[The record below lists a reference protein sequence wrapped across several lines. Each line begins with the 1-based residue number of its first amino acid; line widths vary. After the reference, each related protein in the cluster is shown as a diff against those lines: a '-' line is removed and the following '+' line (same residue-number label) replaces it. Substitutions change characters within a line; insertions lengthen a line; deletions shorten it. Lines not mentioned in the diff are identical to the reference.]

1 MNKTQKPWIDFYV
14 EKQEA
19 LSQFEIKNKKLLEE
33 YETLKTSL
41 KDLEKVKEKQLL
53 DNGVEKENIV
63 KDGTLYKVSIKKRKT
78 TSYAV
83 DNIRDVNPHLI
94 VRFAD
99 KLSAKLLKTASAEEV
114 EQLNEYKTE
123 KTSYSGVK
131 VVKEGEINE

>member
-1 MNKTQKPWIDFYV
+1 MNKKQKPWIDFYV

-19 LSQFEIKNKKLLEE
+19 LNQFETKNKKLLEE

-63 KDGTLYKVSIKKRKT
+63 KDGVLYKVSIKKRKT
-78 TSYAV
+78 TSYVV
-83 DNIRDVNPHLI
+83 DNIRDVNPQLI
-94 VRFAD
+94 IRFAD
-99 KLSAKLLKTASAEEV
+99 RLSAKLIKTATNDEL